1 MKNVGKILIIVVIL
15 PWFSLFFAVGSLL
28 FCGSFEGAILEDSLP
43 SREGFGDIISFWGG
57 EELPCDISLS
67 SPILMAADTDGI
79 IEDHLGNF
87 ENILPEGY
95 GGISEGGERLDS
107 LIGPEA
113 VIREIV
119 AAVSGSG
126 AALGAFFASLIG
138 CVALTAIAESF
149 EGRLSD
155 AAGTGVT
162 VVFGG
167 AIAAVIL
174 PIFSE
179 CAEVLSSA
187 SKFFSLFVPVATAI
201 QVSSGA
207 VNTASASAVGMNLTV
222 SALSGLGTPFFLM
235 LAGFG
240 LCTGLLSAFGDGATA
255 SLASGVKKFFMWAM
269 GLICALIM
277 GALSLQTFIASARD
291 SAAMRAAK
299 YAATSLI
306 PVVGG
311 TVSGAMATLAT
322 GLSYVKSVVGVG
334 ALAVMLSLLL
344 SPLILILLYRG
355 AVSAA
360 SGIAGY
366 LGASRAERLLSSVRG
381 AFDLY
386 LAVYAISSVIY
397 VFEIALFMM
406 VG

>member
-1 MKNVGKILIIVVIL
+1 MVKKLHKILTIVVIS
-15 PWFSLFFAVGSLL
+15 PWFFFIFAICLL
-28 FCGSFEGAILEDSLP
+28 CFS
-43 SREGFGDIISFWGG
+43 G
-57 EELPCDISLS
+57 EIRINNEPTRDEPCFVTLS
-67 SPILMAADTDGI
+67 SCVLMAADTDGI
-79 IEDHLGNF
+79 IEDHLGEF
-87 ENILPEGY
+87 EEILPEEY
-95 GGISEGGERLDS
+95 IGITEGGERLES
-107 LIGPEA
+107 LVGPEA
-113 VIREIV
+113 VIGEII
-119 AAVSGSG
+119 AVFSG
-126 AALGAFFASLIG
+126 AGAGLAALFSSLVG
-138 CVALTAIAESF
+138 CIALTAVAEVY

-155 AAGTGVT
+155 AAGVGVS
-162 VVFGG
+162 VLFGG
-167 AIAAVIL
+167 AISAVII
-174 PIFSE
+174 PIFAE

-277 GALSLQTFIASARD
+277 GALSLQTYIASARD

-344 SPLILILLYRG
+344 SPLLLLLLYRG
-355 AVSAA
+355 VLSLA

-366 LGASRAERLLSSVRG
+366 LGVSRAERLLSSVRG